1 MYQLTFKSAVLRP
14 AQAGVLCAV
23 MVVVAILY
31 IRNSPEPGGRSTE
44 VRTVEAALPASDA
57 SDDAVASAVGS
68 RGADR
73 LLALSLADPGVQT
86 VTTIGPPSE
95 PISLTAAV
103 AEAKAESDA
112 EQAEQAAAAAAAARS
127 TTTTPTTKPATKPA
141 VTTTTK
147 PAPTTTAPAAVS
159 ASPGATS
166 ASSVFGS
173 GQSATGTAS
182 WFAAT
187 DGTCAHPTLPF
198 GTIVKVTRIRTGAT
212 ATCRVNDR
220 GPYEGERLIDL
231 SDDVFES
238 LAPKGAGLMPVKIE
252 W

>member
-1 MYQLTFKSAVLRP
+1 VHQLTFKSAVLRP
-14 AQAGVLCAV
+14 AQAVVLCAV

-31 IRNSPEPGGRSTE
+31 IRNSPEPAGAGAE
-44 VRTVEAALPASDA
+44 VRTVGAAMAAPD
-57 SDDAVASAVGS
+57 VAPDVTAPGTGS

-73 LLALSLADPGVQT
+73 LLAQSLADPGVQT
-86 VTTIGPPSE
+86 VTTITPPPE
-95 PISLTAAV
+95 PRSLATAV
-103 AEAKAESDA
+103 AVAKAESDA
-112 EQAEQAAAAAAAARS
+112 ELAAAAAAARS
-127 TTTTPTTKPATKPA
+127 TTTTSTTKAV
-141 VTTTTK
+141 VTTTTIK
-147 PAPTTTAPAAVS
+147 PAPTTTTAPAVAVS
-159 ASPGATS
+159 ASPGATAES
-166 ASSVFGS
+166 GVYGS

-220 GPYEGERLIDL
+220 GPYEGGRIIDL